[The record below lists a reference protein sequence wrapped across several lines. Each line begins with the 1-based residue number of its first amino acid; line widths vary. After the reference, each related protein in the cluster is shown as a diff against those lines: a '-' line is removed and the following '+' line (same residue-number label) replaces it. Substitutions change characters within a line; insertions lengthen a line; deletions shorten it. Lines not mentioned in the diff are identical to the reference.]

1 MGQDKRDTLP
11 EMTYICMY
19 TLMDH
24 VDQLSQ
30 ASTNSHELTPT
41 GGGVTYRMGRDGT
54 KRDTF
59 AELAY
64 ILKIFLGTTTK
75 CSSLKGLRT
84 INVQVY
90 CKTVENQCV
99 SPTSRMGAVLTQA
112 VFWNMC

>member
-1 MGQDKRDTLP
+1 
-11 EMTYICMY
+11 MY

-41 GGGVTYRMGRDGT
+41 GGGDVRDGMGQDGT
-54 KRDTF
+54 KRDTL

-84 INVQVY
+84 N
-90 CKTVENQCV
+90 TGG
-99 SPTSRMGAVLTQA
+99 GA
-112 VFWNMC
+112 